1 MNDCQIGHH
10 AADFARLSNVLVIV
24 HCGAHAQSAHDADT
38 CHWSVLRWPVVL
50 HHFYRLGCLVG
61 ATGDGKE
68 KPPEGTKPTTYAEK
82 RS

>member
-1 MNDCQIGHH
+1 MPTHAIG
-10 AADFARLSNVLVIV
+10 
-24 HCGAHAQSAHDADT
+24 QSYN
-38 CHWSVLRWPVVL
+38 WPVVL
-50 HHFYRLGCLVG
+50 HHFRRLGCLVG